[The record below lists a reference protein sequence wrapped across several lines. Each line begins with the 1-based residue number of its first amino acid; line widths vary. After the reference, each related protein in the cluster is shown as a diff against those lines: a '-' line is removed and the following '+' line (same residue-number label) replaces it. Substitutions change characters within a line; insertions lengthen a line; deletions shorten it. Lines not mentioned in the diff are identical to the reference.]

1 MIKEKVSKTETIKER
16 LVYVYLPSDTMV
28 KQWKQASDK
37 ADMTLSKFVIKHV
50 NNSIEQEKN
59 RETFAS
65 RAEILDKLKKV
76 EEENS
81 ELNKKI
87 KMFESLIMRLEEENR
102 GYRITPFLNE
112 DFTGDR
118 GYEPNLIKLFQSR
131 LEVRKEEIFRLL
143 EIDMHDVDKVKAIK
157 KQIEILHRY
166 GLLKELGG
174 KWRWKA

>member
-1 MIKEKVSKTETIKER
+1 MIKKNTNHESRDERVVNVYMPTVAMREEWKALAEKAGT
-16 LVYVYLPSDTMV
+16 PF
-28 KQWKQASDK
+28 
-37 ADMTLSKFVIKHV
+37 SKFIVQHV
-50 NNSIEQEKN
+50 QNSLQQRQK
-59 RETFAS
+59 RESFAS
-65 RAEILDKLKKV
+65 RAEILDKLKKIQ
-76 EEENS
+76 EENN